1 MKRIFRESELT
12 TTYQGKNKVKC
23 DNLYDHFH
31 NETWLANYF
40 SHRYARLPRWYHSS
54 RYTYYIILC
63 KDNEED
69 LYVMFDTKESAKRFC
84 EEWSSN
90 LHIDSVFCD
99 TVAAKKKLYD
109 MLKNHEI

>member
-23 DNLYDHFH
+23 DNLYDHFCQ
-31 NETWLANYF
+31 ETRGLYF
-40 SHRYARLPRWYHSS
+40 SSSYARLPRWYHSS

-69 LYVMFDTKESAKRFC
+69 LYVMFDTKESAKNFC

-90 LHIDSVFCD
+90 LNIDSWGID

-109 MLKNHEI
+109 MLKNNEI